1 MSHLNSTDVEALKSH
16 IEMCMKYDPPP
27 DNCGALVLM
36 AWMSRHL
43 TPDQF
48 KVLESIETTV
58 GEMEA
63 TAWLMLILG
72 SSRSEGSSFTAVA

>member
-1 MSHLNSTDVEALKSH
+1 MSHLNSEDVEALKSH

-27 DNCGALVLM
+27 DNCGAFVLM

-43 TPDQF
+43 TPEQF

-72 SSRSEGSSFTAVA
+72 SSRPEGSSFVAVA